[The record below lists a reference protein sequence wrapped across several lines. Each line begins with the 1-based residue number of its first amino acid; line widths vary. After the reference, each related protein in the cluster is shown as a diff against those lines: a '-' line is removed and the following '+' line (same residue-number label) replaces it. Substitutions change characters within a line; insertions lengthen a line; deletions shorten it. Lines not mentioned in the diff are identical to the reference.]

1 MASKLNEL
9 MDRNIQVLPW
19 EGMKASYMPSG
30 NKWLVLS
37 CGQVGSSKS
46 YILILMN
53 GAREVT
59 FLMPIYHNACG

>member
-1 MASKLNEL
+1 
-9 MDRNIQVLPW
+9 
-19 EGMKASYMPSG
+19 MKASYMPSG

-59 FLMPIYHNACG
+59 FLMHIYHNACG